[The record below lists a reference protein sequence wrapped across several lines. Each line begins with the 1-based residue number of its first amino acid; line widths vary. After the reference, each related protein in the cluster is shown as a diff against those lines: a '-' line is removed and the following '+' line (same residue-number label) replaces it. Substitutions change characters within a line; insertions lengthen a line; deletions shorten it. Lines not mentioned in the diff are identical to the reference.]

1 MKKKRLTAV
10 AVALVIILSCGFS
23 AFALSSLGIGDVIS
37 IIDGIDFGLF
47 PSYNET
53 AWNNLSIDEKRSAFH
68 VPIKALKGS
77 PHLDDDFLNSSQS
90 YNYYCSLIRVG
101 NSADFITAPIST
113 MYGEIMLERAGQAD
127 FGLGYF
133 SNGHSDGK
141 FSDGT
146 VADTLNDEF
155 LDYYQNEPFTGNSSS
170 PQFEFSNGY
179 YLVFEYV
186 TNDSGCY
193 THKLDGVTHTKYG
206 YKPRFLLYDD
216 TGTMI
221 EVYNPPS
228 YSNSYICN
236 KRDDIPFFDITF
248 TENGKYYYY
257 YYGDFW
263 DCPPTASK
271 SSLYDIP
278 YYSKYGTPTEKT
290 DDIFAVGINDNGDQI
305 DIQLNSDGVTYEGDT
320 YSIDNSD
327 HSVTINGDKY
337 YITIN
342 PSDVDPDYYQKFL
355 DDTLQKYFDNYKPP
369 ELTFDPTDIITS
381 LNSIFDSLESFRTDF
396 YTKIRSISN
405 NLVDGF
411 NTLISQLSKIS
422 KKLDNIL
429 SQLKD
434 INKTLDEITTEQEEQ
449 NNLAWLELISSFK
462 SKVGWASL
470 DQSISNIST
479 AFFGKREYSFTP
491 SGVVAVDIVTSEGS
505 VSSSMPSLYFEY
517 DGVKYDIFTC
527 LGSLG
532 SGIDTIK
539 AFISVFLWV
548 GFIISVYRS
557 LPSILGGVSSF
568 EDHSNNVIVD
578 KSTGEIKRG
587 A

>member
-1 MKKKRLTAV
+1 GRPPLPCRWFVPRWIRTP
-10 AVALVIILSCGFS
+10 
-23 AFALSSLGIGDVIS
+23 GD
-37 IIDGIDFGLF
+37 F
-47 PSYNET
+47 PDYSYSDWENMSTFE
-53 AWNNLSIDEKRSAFH
+53 RR
-68 VPIKALKGS
+68 KALEAPVIKYGGT
-77 PHLDDDFLNSSQS
+77 PHFTDDFLSDTKTSHNIYEGFVNGYSLAGGIIPNIASSI
-90 YNYYCSLIRVG
+90 SLE
-101 NSADFITAPIST
+101 S
-113 MYGEIMLERAGQAD
+113 LGQAD
-127 FGLGYF
+127 LRLGFY
-133 SNGHSDGK
+133 NSDVP
-141 FSDGT
+141 SDGT
-146 VADTLNDEF
+146 AADTLNDEF

-186 TNDSGCY
+186 TNGSGGY
-193 THKLDGVTHTKYG
+193 THKRDGVSHTKYG
-206 YKPRFLLYDD
+206 YKPRFLLYDN

-221 EVYNPPS
+221 QVYNPPS
-228 YSNSYICN
+228 YSTSYICN

-271 SSLYDIP
+271 SSLFDIP
-278 YYSKYGTPTEKT
+278 FYSQYGTPTQKT
-290 DDIFAVGINDNGDQI
+290 DDIFAVGVNENGDKI

-369 ELTFDPTDIITS
+369 EITFDSTDIISS
-381 LNSIFDSLESFRTDF
+381 LNSIFNSLESFRTDF
-396 YTKIRSISN
+396 YNKIRSIST

-429 SQLKD
+429 TQLKD

-491 SGVVAVDIVTSEGS
+491 SGAVAVDIVTSEGS

-539 AFISVFLWV
+539 SFISVFLWI